1 MSIFKTKEGV
11 YTYTIN
17 KNFNNN
23 LYISIQ
29 NGEVVVEA
37 PWYLSKNQIQE
48 KVEEKKKWIIQK
60 IKEYG
65 ESKDDYIRK
74 ETVKILGEDCRV
86 IVNYKNLKKPKLTV
100 EGKNIKV
107 YLPNKYKNTDRDE
120 ILRLLIEKMY
130 DVIAKKEVENA
141 MERTRIML
149 GIAPEDYKIVR
160 MKNTLAKYLENRTIV
175 INPDIVQYSKETI
188 DYIILHE
195 FCHLKYKTHAKGFYE
210 MIKKYMP
217 DYIKYEEEIKNWTI

>member
-1 MSIFKTKEGV
+1 MNVFKANKGV
-11 YTYTIN
+11 ITYTIN
-17 KNFNNN
+17 KNLSSN
-23 LYISIQ
+23 LYISVQ
-29 NGEVVVEA
+29 NGEVVVQA
-37 PWYLSKNQIQE
+37 PWYFSRNQIQE
-48 KVEEKKKWIIQK
+48 KVEEKRNWIIQK
-60 IKEYG
+60 IREY
-65 ESKDDYIRK
+65 EEAKDYIRK

-86 IVNYKNLKKPKLTV
+86 IVNYKNLKRPKLTV

-130 DVIAKKEVENA
+130 DVIAKKEIEDA

-149 GIAPEDYKIVR
+149 GIAPEDYKIIR
-160 MKNTLAKYLENRTIV
+160 MKNTLAKCLDNRTIV
-175 INPDIVQYSKETI
+175 VNPDIMQYSKETI
-188 DYIILHE
+188 DYVILHE

-210 MIKKYMP
+210 MIKNYMP

>member
-1 MSIFKTKEGV
+1 MSIFKANEGV
-11 YTYTIN
+11 VTYTIN

-23 LYISIQ
+23 LYISVQ
-29 NGEVVVEA
+29 NGEVVVRA

-48 KVEEKKKWIIQK
+48 KVEEKKNWIIQK
-60 IKEYG
+60 IKEY
-65 ESKDDYIRK
+65 EELKDYIRK

-120 ILRLLIEKMY
+120 ILKLLIEKMY
-130 DVIAKKEVENA
+130 DVIAKKEIENA
-141 MERTRIML
+141 MEKIRIMI

-160 MKNTLAKYLENRTIV
+160 NKKVLAKCLDNRTII
-175 INPDIVQYSKETI
+175 INPDIMQYSKETI
-188 DYIILHE
+188 EYVILHQ

-210 MIKKYMP
+210 MIKKHMP
-217 DYIKYEEEIKNWTI
+217 DYIKYEEEIKDWTI